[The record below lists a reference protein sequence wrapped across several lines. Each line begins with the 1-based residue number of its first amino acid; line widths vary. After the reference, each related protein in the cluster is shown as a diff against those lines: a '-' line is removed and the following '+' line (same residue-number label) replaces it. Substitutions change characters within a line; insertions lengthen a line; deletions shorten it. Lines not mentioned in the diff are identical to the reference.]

1 MKSREL
7 SPRVRDLI
15 REAARVA
22 LNPSQQWLEEFDRAT
37 LAAAPPIA
45 ENPDL
50 ATVISRANRANLRHF
65 AASNLRNPGDP
76 VPANLGAEPLRMAR
90 DLVRLGLDALALDVY
105 RVGQNVAWQRWT
117 DIVFGLTTDPQELR
131 ELLDVPF
138 RSAAAFIDTT
148 LAGIAAQMELEH
160 HELSRN
166 ICAERRRIVELLLN
180 GAPISRD
187 SAESRLGYPLDRSH
201 TAAIIWSDRSDGDH
215 RDLDRAVDAF
225 CIAVGCAS
233 SLAIMSAATTRWVW
247 VRDVD
252 VFDCSQIR
260 QVMRELPHV
269 RIAIG
274 TTEPGVDGFRRSHR
288 DALTA
293 ARMLIRLRSPQQV
306 AFFGDVEMIALLTEN
321 PDGADEFIKNTL
333 GDFEEAS
340 PALQHTLLT
349 FISQQCNASR
359 AARLLYTHRNTLMHR
374 LETAQRLLPKP
385 LEDTTVRVAVALE
398 VLQWRSKQPGN
409 PAASGAGK
417 PDDRTPPEQRP

>member
-1 MKSREL
+1 M
-7 SPRVRDLI
+7 
-15 REAARVA
+15 
-22 LNPSQQWLEEFDRAT
+22 
-37 LAAAPPIA
+37 
-45 ENPDL
+45 
-50 ATVISRANRANLRHF
+50 
-65 AASNLRNPGDP
+65 
-76 VPANLGAEPLRMAR
+76 
-90 DLVRLGLDALALDVY
+90 
-105 RVGQNVAWQRWT
+105 
-117 DIVFGLTTDPQELR
+117 
-131 ELLDVPF
+131 
-138 RSAAAFIDTT
+138 
-148 LAGIAAQMELEH
+148 
-160 HELSRN
+160 
-166 ICAERRRIVELLLN
+166 
-180 GAPISRD
+180 
-187 SAESRLGYPLDRSH
+187 
-201 TAAIIWSDRSDGDH
+201 
-215 RDLDRAVDAF
+215 DAF
-225 CIAVGCAS
+225 CNAVGCAS

-417 PDDRTPPEQRP
+417 PDSCCPSCPEMARATTRPTQ